1 MATLE
6 SDDANILDA
15 ETINWRLIV
24 YPILA
29 AAVIVVGGFGYYY
42 YQLTQRETLETT
54 AHAALFAAKTPAE
67 WLKVADQYPTSDQAT
82 LALLSAAEY
91 SFDKQDYTSAIADY
105 QRVLQSTSTS
115 AGLRDPAQLGLASSQ
130 EANGKVDDA
139 INSYL
144 EVARRGAKSPFAPYA
159 YSTVARL
166 YEERKDKDN
175 QRRILTEAASL
186 DPDSPFVKQAQFQLK
201 ELNTAALPP
210 VSMQVPASQGAP
222 AQAAPI
228 VPPTIPSK

>member
-1 MATLE
+1 MV
-6 SDDANILDA
+6 
-15 ETINWRLIV
+15 V

-42 YQLTQRETLETT
+42 YQLTQRENLETT
-54 AHAALFAAKTPAE
+54 AHAALFDAKTPAE

-91 SFDKQDYTSAIADY
+91 SFDKRDYTSAIADY

-115 AGLRDPAQLGLASSQ
+115 ASLRDPAQLGLASAQ
-130 EANGKVDDA
+130 EASGKVDDA

-175 QRRILTEAASL
+175 QRRILTLSL
-186 DPDSPFVKQAQFQLK
+186 
-201 ELNTAALPP
+201 
-210 VSMQVPASQGAP
+210 
-222 AQAAPI
+222 I
-228 VPPTIPSK
+228 HI